1 MSARFPVFDLFGTP
15 PVLVL
20 GWGEI
25 DLDADLIAVDAPNGK
40 SRTTQIGGARVPA
53 LARQL
58 LVECMREESSA
69 ADRRG

>member
-25 DLDADLIAVDAPNGK
+25 DLDADLITVKAPNGRSK
-40 SRTTQIGGARVPA
+40 TTQIGGAPA
-53 LARQL
+53 SVLAKQL
-58 LVECMREESSA
+58 LAECTRTEP
-69 ADRRG
+69 